1 MEIALRDL
9 LVAAGIGTFEAASGW
24 GIWIGKEPKQPD
36 QAVVIARTG
45 GLPPDPKWLLDYP
58 TYQIRVRGAK
68 GNYAQ
73 ALSKAED
80 IKDVLLGIDS
90 QDINGDRLVSVT
102 MTSDIGFIGYDEN
115 DRPHFSL
122 NFRLITEP
130 APSAL
135 SNREAL

>member
-9 LVAAGIGTFEAASGW
+9 LVTAGIGTFEAASGR
-24 GIWIGKEPKQPD
+24 GIWIGKEPHQPD
-36 QAVVIARTG
+36 QAVVITRTG

-58 TYQIRVRGAK
+58 KYQIRVRGAK
-68 GNYAQ
+68 DNYAQ

-102 MTSDIGFIGYDEN
+102 MTSDIAFIGYDEN